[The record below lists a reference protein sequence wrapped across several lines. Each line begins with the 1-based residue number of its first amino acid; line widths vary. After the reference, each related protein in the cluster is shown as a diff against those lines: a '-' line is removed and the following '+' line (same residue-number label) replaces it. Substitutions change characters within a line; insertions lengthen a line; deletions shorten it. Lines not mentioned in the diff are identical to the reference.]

1 MMRRMLAGKIHR
13 AIVTEANLDYEGS
26 VGIDSAL
33 MRAAGIFDS
42 EAVSIWNVTRGSRL
56 TTYAIEA
63 PAGSGTIAVNGAAA
77 HLNHPGDLVI
87 LACFAYL
94 SEGDA
99 ALHRPCVVFVDQ
111 NNNIVERRA
120 ERLDASA

>member
-33 MRAAGIFDS
+33 MKAAGIFDG

-56 TTYAIEA
+56 TTYAIEG
-63 PAGSGTIAVNGAAA
+63 PAGSGTVAVNGAAA
-77 HLNHPGDLVI
+77 HLNQPGDVVI

-94 SEGDA
+94 SESEAGFY
-99 ALHRPCVVFVDQ
+99 RPRVVFVDQ

-120 ERLDASA
+120 ERLGISV